1 MPDLLAPR
9 PWFDRVDGAPVPAVI
24 YHATTPKKLAKYHTT
39 GTILPPVRGFD
50 TLAACQRW
58 ARTRKRTITVRVTP
72 SGPVWP
78 LPDHHQ
84 PEGLAWWT
92 TRISAFEVLDAAKL

>member
-1 MPDLLAPR
+1 MTAPW
-9 PWFDRVDGAPVPAVI
+9 PARVATAPVPEVL
-24 YHATTPKKLAKYHTT
+24 YHATTPKELARYRAT

-50 TLAACQRW
+50 TLAACRRW
-58 ARTRKRTITVRVTP
+58 ARAHSRTIIVRVTP

-92 TRISAFEVLDAAKL
+92 LTVSAFEVIE